1 MSRLIIVGARA
12 MGRETCTYAQ
22 ESGAEVKGFL
32 DDKPNTVDG
41 FEGYP
46 KILGSVEEY
55 RAADEDVFVIALGD
69 GELRRKY
76 ADIIAAKG
84 GRFINIVHPTA
95 YIGKN
100 VKLGTGCIICPN
112 VTITNDTAI
121 GSHVVVNVGTTI
133 NHDNRIGDYATICP
147 GCHLAG
153 RVTLKDGVFLG
164 TATTIIPDI
173 VLGEDVYAAA
183 GSIVTKSYESGRLMG
198 VPARVRS
205 MK

>member
-22 ESGAEVKGFL
+22 EAGTEVKGFL
-32 DDKPNTVDG
+32 DDMADALDG

-55 RAADEDVFVIALGD
+55 CVVEEDVFVIALGD
-69 GELRRKY
+69 GALRRKY

-95 YIGKN
+95 YVGKN
-100 VKLGTGCIICPN
+100 VKLGCGCIVCPN

-121 GSHVVVNVGTTI
+121 GDHVIVNVGTTI
-133 NHDNRIGDYATICP
+133 NHDNKIGAYVTICP

-153 RVTLKDGVFLG
+153 RVTLGELVFVGTGV
-164 TATTIIPDI
+164 TIVPDI
-173 VLGEDVYAAA
+173 ELGAKVIVAA
-183 GSIVTKSYESGRLMG
+183 GASVVRSFHSGRIMG
-198 VPARVRS
+198 IPARE
-205 MK
+205 K